1 MGEYADMAVD
11 QALNGNYWFPDDDM
25 DPEDSDYVI
34 RRRRKKRP
42 TNQEIFTRFTDF
54 ALADTM
60 EF

>member
-42 TNQEIFTRFTDF
+42 TNQEIFIRFTDF